1 MSLIS
6 AVEDRDIH
14 NIGKTSGGGS
24 RTSSI
29 TSSKKSLKHGSK
41 SLRKPKVY
49 QTTGEPLSREALY
62 KAKLKYGVYQ
72 SPAQSYSI
80 GVSDAH
86 AASDK
91 AANLA
96 HDNQTTVEAYKRMFI
111 DPNATKAASKMGPK
125 VVRNN
130 SITSATS
137 KTSKESQT
145 KRKSKES
152 PGAAASKA
160 YSMTMETTS
169 LSSQTNSRSY
179 SITSASS
186 VLSGASGSFN
196 STVNPKPKTLNLEK
210 VLVGAEKKAE
220 SRIKERWEP
229 EKTNF
234 QYGVKTDEHGNL
246 NQFSFSNEMM
256 NNIMA
261 KVDAPKAQDLQ
272 KVKKVSAEKEAK
284 SMKFALGAANA
295 VKDMHPGED
304 IDKSIALK
312 AQKRETYLSQLTS
325 QQVLTLARANVD
337 RQLDIIEKSDMHRKL
352 FTNMEYNKAAVAV
365 AQSNHQKKTEFHNK
379 INMGGGL
386 FLSPEDITK
395 IASGLISPVLGEV
408 SERAEAQRAMDEEI
422 AERTEAYNKSLSEW
436 ETMERSIISNDAKVL
451 TTTANRHQTEKKT
464 SQEKIK
470 ASFDALVARMDTKVA
485 ERETLLE
492 DTKSK
497 EIEFKKQM
505 QQELK
510 DEKARLDQDLEEWGK
525 KCEQDITEARKEQ
538 EELLKPYH
546 DDLANAEA
554 EHKTLVEER
563 DAINAEIS
571 RLQDAIVDHKRK
583 ISGYG
588 NDLDAQK
595 NRNIREDDKL
605 LELGQT
611 KESLESHLNDDVIIL
626 ANKAKEQAE
635 LSTKEAR
642 LKQLEVDSLINER
655 KSELNATEIELKKE
669 KLSLLE
675 AMKDVASARGD
686 DKIDEEKVKKLIGM
700 TSEEYL
706 TQNKSVEK
714 NVEDLP
720 TQLEKIEEGDE
731 LKKEEIVGAETKN
744 SGGDGVPV
752 STAAKEATETSSAVQ
767 TKEPEEKISIGNKSS
782 GKEDANDCKSAE
794 HSKEISVSQKAG
806 NNKSLGVS
814 PDSLEHTFSGFS
826 QGSSIE
832 DDQDAI
838 SNQEKK

>member
-6 AVEDRDIH
+6 AVEERDIP
-14 NIGKTSGGGS
+14 NIGKSLSGGRS

-29 TSSKKSLKHGSK
+29 TSSKKSLKHGSRSQK
-41 SLRKPKVY
+41 KPRVY

-62 KAKLKYGVYQ
+62 KAKLKYGVFQ

-111 DPNATKAASKMGPK
+111 DPNATKAASKVGSK
-125 VVRNN
+125 VTRKN

-137 KTSKESQT
+137 ATSKESQM
-145 KRKSKES
+145 KRRAKES
-152 PGAAASKA
+152 SGAAASKA
-160 YSMTMETTS
+160 YSMTMETAS
-169 LSSQTNSRSY
+169 ISSQTNSKSY

-186 VLSGASGSFN
+186 VLSSASN
-196 STVNPKPKTLNLEK
+196 SLSNAVNPRPKTLNLEK
-210 VLVGAEKKAE
+210 VLMGAEKMAE

-229 EKTNF
+229 EKANF
-234 QYGVKTDEHGNL
+234 QYGIKTDEHGRL
-246 NQFSFSNEMM
+246 NQFSFSNDMM

-272 KVKKVSAEKEAK
+272 KGKEFAAEREAK
-284 SMKFALGAANA
+284 SMKFALGAAHA
-295 VKDMHPGED
+295 VKDMNPGQD
-304 IDKSIALK
+304 VDKDLALK
-312 AQKRETYLSQLTS
+312 AQKRDSYLNQLTS

-352 FTNMEYNKAAVAV
+352 FTNMEYNKAAVAA
-365 AQSNHQKKTEFHNK
+365 AQSNQQKKTEFHNK

-422 AERTEAYNKSLSEW
+422 AERTESYNKSMDEW
-436 ETMERSIISNDAKVL
+436 ESMERSINSNDTKVL
-451 TTTANRHQTEKKT
+451 TTTANKHQTEKKAT
-464 SQEKIK
+464 EEKIK
-470 ASFDALVARMDTKVA
+470 ASYDSLVTRMDAKVT

-492 DTKSK
+492 DTKNK
-497 EIEFKKQM
+497 EIDFKKQM

-510 DEKARLDQDLEEWGK
+510 DEKARLDQDLEDWGK
-525 KCEQDITEARKEQ
+525 NCEQDISDARKEQ
-538 EELLKPYH
+538 EEVLKPYH
-546 DDLANAEA
+546 EDLANVEA
-554 EHKTLVEER
+554 EHQTLLRER

-571 RLQDAIVDHKRK
+571 RLQEAIVDHKRK
-583 ISGYG
+583 ISNYG

-595 NRNIREDDKL
+595 NRNVREDDKL
-605 LELGQT
+605 VELGQT
-611 KESLESHLNDDVIIL
+611 KGSLESHLNDDVIIL

-655 KSELNATEIELKKE
+655 KSELNTTEIELKKE
-669 KLSLLE
+669 KLNLLE

-686 DKIDEEKVKKLIGM
+686 DKIDEDKVKSLIGM

-706 TQNKSVEK
+706 AKNKLVKK
-714 NVEDLP
+714 NVEVLP
-720 TQLEKIEEGDE
+720 TQLEEKEEEVDGINKEKAADTKSKDLTNGDSSVE
-731 LKKEEIVGAETKN
+731 RIAKPSTGAESVVETKKPEGESSLETPNKKENTGDDEIAKDSKN
-744 SGGDGVPV
+744 S
-752 STAAKEATETSSAVQ
+752 
-767 TKEPEEKISIGNKSS
+767 SI
-782 GKEDANDCKSAE
+782 
-794 HSKEISVSQKAG
+794 SQKV
-806 NNKSLGVS
+806 KDKKPLEIS

-832 DDQDAI
+832 DDGQNVI
-838 SNQEKK
+838 GKKK

>member
-6 AVEDRDIH
+6 AAEERDML
-14 NIGKTSGGGS
+14 NLGKSLSSEGS
-24 RTSSI
+24 RSSSI
-29 TSSKKSLKHGSK
+29 TSSKKSLKHGSRAQK
-41 SLRKPKVY
+41 KPRVY

-72 SPAQSYSI
+72 SPAQNHSI

-125 VVRNN
+125 VTREN
-130 SITSATS
+130 SITSTTS
-137 KTSKESQT
+137 KTSKESQV
-145 KRKSKES
+145 RRRARES
-152 PGAAASKA
+152 SGAAASKA
-160 YSMTMETTS
+160 YSMTMESTN
-169 LSSQTNSRSY
+169 SSMQTNGKSY

-186 VLSGASGSFN
+186 VMSGASGSLNN
-196 STVNPKPKTLNLEK
+196 SINPKPKALNLGK
-210 VLVGAEKKAE
+210 VLVGAERKAE

-229 EKTNF
+229 EKGNF
-234 QYGVKTDEHGNL
+234 HYGIKTDEHGNL
-246 NQFSFSNEMM
+246 NQFSFSNNMM

-272 KVKKVSAEKEAK
+272 RGKKAKAEQEAK

-295 VKDMHPGED
+295 VKDMHLGKD

-312 AQKRETYLSQLTS
+312 AQKRDTYLSQLTS

-337 RQLDIIEKSDMHRKL
+337 RQLDVIEKSDAHRKL

-365 AQSNHQKKTEFHNK
+365 AQSNFQKKTEFHNK

-395 IASGLISPVLGEV
+395 IASGLVSPVLGEV

-422 AERTEAYNKSLSEW
+422 AERTESYEKSLNKW
-436 ETMERSIISNDAKVL
+436 EAMERSMNFNDTKVL
-451 TTTANRHQTEKKT
+451 ATTANKHQTEKKAT
-464 SQEKIK
+464 QEKVK
-470 ASFDALVARMDTKVA
+470 ASYDALVTRMDTKVT
-485 ERETLLE
+485 EREAILD
-492 DTKSK
+492 DTKTK

-510 DEKARLDQDLEEWGK
+510 DEKARLDQDLEEWGQN
-525 KCEQDITEARKEQ
+525 CEQDISDARKEQ

-546 DDLANAEA
+546 EDLENAEA
-554 EHKTLVEER
+554 EHQNLLKER
-563 DAINAEIS
+563 DAINTEIA
-571 RLQDAIVDHKRK
+571 RLQDAIVDHKKK
-583 ISGYG
+583 ISNYG
-588 NDLDAQK
+588 DDLEAQK
-595 NRNIREDDKL
+595 NRNVREDDKL
-605 LELGQT
+605 LELGQN

-626 ANKAKEQAE
+626 ANKAKEQAV

-669 KLSLLE
+669 KLNLLE

-686 DKIDEEKVKKLIGM
+686 DKINEEKVKSLIGM

-706 TQNKSVEK
+706 ARNKSLKK
-714 NVEDLP
+714 NVEVLS
-720 TQLEKIEEGDE
+720 THSEREEEEEEEGEDG
-731 LKKEEIVGAETKN
+731 KSKN
-744 SGGDGVPV
+744 SAKSITEPSTVAQINDHEGEYSLEHETTNKQQAAGDGEIDNV
-752 STAAKEATETSSAVQ
+752 SKQNSA
-767 TKEPEEKISIGNKSS
+767 
-782 GKEDANDCKSAE
+782 
-794 HSKEISVSQKAG
+794 SQKTG
-806 NNKSLGVS
+806 QGKKSFEAS

-832 DDQDAI
+832 DDDQDVI
-838 SNQEKK
+838 GHKKEK